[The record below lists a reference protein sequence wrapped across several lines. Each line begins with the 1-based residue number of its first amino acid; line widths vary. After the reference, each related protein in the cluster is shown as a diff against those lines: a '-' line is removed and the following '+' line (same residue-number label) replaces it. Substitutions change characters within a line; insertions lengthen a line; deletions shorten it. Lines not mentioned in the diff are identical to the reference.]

1 MEPIKISRKDLEI
14 AEAIKYLG
22 KYITHVEFEK
32 RYPELYITQTDWYK
46 ITQGE
51 TMRSNR
57 VQLKKSWMKA
67 FEEAWNEKKH
77 RAITFFDMKMVD
89 YDEYIQGDE

>member
-1 MEPIKISRKDLEI
+1 
-14 AEAIKYLG
+14 
-22 KYITHVEFEK
+22 
-32 RYPELYITQTDWYK
+32 
-46 ITQGE
+46 
-51 TMRSNR
+51 
-57 VQLKKSWMKA
+57 MKA

>member
-1 MEPIKISRKDLEI
+1 
-14 AEAIKYLG
+14 
-22 KYITHVEFEK
+22 
-32 RYPELYITQTDWYK
+32 
-46 ITQGE
+46 
-51 TMRSNR
+51 MRSNR